1 MLLKDTPLQYWC
13 DTRDTILPSDQL
25 GHSWA
30 NVSYGTLGSGLIV
43 KRERRFERVS
53 VQKND
58 RTMQA
63 KQASVGGA
71 QYVQKRKVVTLC
83 H

>member
-1 MLLKDTPLQYWC
+1 MLLKDTLLQYWC

-30 NVSYGTLGSGLIV
+30 NVSYGLRV

-58 RTMQA
+58 CTMQA
-63 KQASVGGA
+63 KQASIGGA
-71 QYVQKRKVVTLC
+71 QYVQKWERKVVTLC

>member
-1 MLLKDTPLQYWC
+1 MLMKDTAE
-13 DTRDTILPSDQL
+13 RHNVTIGKL

-58 RTMQA
+58 RI
-63 KQASVGGA
+63 
-71 QYVQKRKVVTLC
+71 
-83 H
+83 